1 MKKGKYERAIG
12 YQSVEN
18 TTHAQSG
25 ARDTCYRSTRI
36 AVSLRYKVAR
46 ENRSTNR
53 RCNIGLSKVVTWTP
67 LNDIVVQS
75 YNAKTNKAIGDSRL
89 RRRMR
94 NLAATSGE
102 SRWISRYV
110 ADSKRASV
118 FDPYVE
124 TWRHPQ
130 NRKYMTYCIVIR
142 GGPSH
147 GDGQHVQ
154 RISWSL
160 NAWFLRCASWKTH
173 RPAQT
178 DTQTRWTQC
187 FARLPTTKYTYE
199 SGSACQVRLLLQPQ
213 KPWHNRLCRS
223 VHTTTTTTTTT
234 ITTNRQRQPSKM

>member
-25 ARDTCYRSTRI
+25 ARDTCYRSSRI

-67 LNDIVVQS
+67 LNGIVVQS
-75 YNAKTNKAIGDSRL
+75 YNANTNKAIGDSRL

-110 ADSKRASV
+110 ADSKLASV
-118 FDPYVE
+118 FDRLRENMTSSTKPEVHDLLHCRHRRTEPQRRATRTENFVKFERVVFE
-124 TWRHPQ
+124 TCKLKNSQTH
-130 NRKYMTYCIVIR
+130 T
-142 GGPSH
+142 
-147 GDGQHVQ
+147 DT
-154 RISWSL
+154 L
-160 NAWFLRCASWKTH
+160 NAMF
-173 RPAQT
+173 
-178 DTQTRWTQC
+178 
-187 FARLPTTKYTYE
+187 YTPPDDEVYI
-199 SGSACQVRLLLQPQ
+199 GAY
-213 KPWHNRLCRS
+213 
-223 VHTTTTTTTTT
+223 
-234 ITTNRQRQPSKM
+234 